1 MTNLILSAQP
11 RIATTTEVNKVRLE
25 NKIPAIVYGHG
36 FESKPVSLEY
46 VNFEKVYKQYGTSS
60 LIDLVI
66 GEEKPIKVLIQDF
79 QLHPISNRFSHV
91 DLRQVQMSE
100 KLKTEIKFIFV
111 GESPAVK
118 HMGGTLNKNLLEVHV
133 ECLPQDLVNEIDVD
147 ISALK
152 EIGDVI
158 HVKDLVV
165 PAGIKIL
172 AHDEDVVASVSS
184 IEVEEEAPIAPV
196 VDLSKIKTENEEKK
210 EKKAEGAAKEDVKKK

>member
-11 RIATTTEVNKVRLE
+11 RIATTTEVHKVRVE

-36 FESKPVSLEY
+36 FTNQPVTLEY

-60 LIDLVI
+60 LVDLAI

-91 DLRQVQMSE
+91 DLRQVKMTE
-100 KLKTEIKFIFV
+100 KLKTEIKLVFV
-111 GESPAVK
+111 GESAAVK
-118 HMGGTLNKNLLEVHV
+118 HLGCTLNKNLLEVYV

-147 ISALK
+147 IASLK
-152 EIGDVI
+152 EDGDII

-165 PAGIKIL
+165 PNGIKIL
-172 AHDEDVVASVSS
+172 ANEDDVVASVST
-184 IEVEEEAPIAPV
+184 IEVEEEAPVVA

-210 EKKAEGAAKEDVKKK
+210 EKKAADAPAEEKKK